1 MTTAKIIGV
10 LLVIVTSVS
19 FAVEIGKAAPDFALQ
34 TLKQEKISLANLK
47 GKVVYLDFWASWCIP
62 CRSTFPSMNE
72 LQSKYKN
79 EGLEI
84 VAISIDDD
92 VQDVETFLA
101 KIPAKFKILHDPIGA
116 AKQAYGVRGVPASF
130 VIDRQ
135 GVVRHGH
142 LGVGGGHAAQVEED
156 IREVL
161 RAK

>member
-1 MTTAKIIGV
+1 MKTFKTLGA
-10 LLVIVTSVS
+10 LLLIATSSS
-19 FAVEIGKAAPDFALQ
+19 FAAEIGKAAPEFALQ
-34 TLKQEKISLANLK
+34 TLKQEKVSLANLK

-62 CRSTFPSMNE
+62 CRSTFPWMNE

-79 EGLEI
+79 DGLEI

-92 VQDVETFLA
+92 VQDVEKFLV
-101 KIPAKFKILHDPIGA
+101 KVPAKFKILHDPMGV

-130 VIDRQ
+130 IIDRK

-142 LGVGGGHAAQVEED
+142 LGVGGGHAAQVEDD